1 MLHIQGT
8 WVPDGHCLFSQ
19 SGTALHT
26 PLSILPFTTRPCENS
41 PSHRLVTSPPPGP
54 APHCPTEC
62 RILKKKTKNSDDT
75 KPQFLVLA
83 SRAPT
88 SRRVWSPTLQKQN
101 HREHSGSSLPTRP
114 DPQGPQPSRSGRPP
128 GCLGVTGPC
137 PQPRGALWG
146 AADRPPTRSL
156 SAHPPGSLSLPT
168 AAQLANPS
176 GDPLAPAP
184 EVSPLAGRD
193 PKPNP
198 TKRQMGPRLTRPPI

>member
-1 MLHIQGT
+1 MDFTPGHNKDTFVTRKEGATVARTFWVLFIQICVCEEKEGGAGGEE
-8 WVPDGHCLFSQ
+8 DAAC
-19 SGTALHT
+19 SGADLG
-26 PLSILPFTTRPCENS
+26 E
-41 PSHRLVTSPPPGP
+41 PPGR
-54 APHCPTEC
+54 ARAALRPHRALT
-62 RILKKKTKNSDDT
+62 
-75 KPQFLVLA
+75 A
-83 SRAPT
+83 SFHEYLL
-88 SRRVWSPTLQKQN
+88 STLDVP
-101 HREHSGSSLPTRP
+101 GTRKHFTLI

-198 TKRQMGPRLTRPPI
+198 TKRQMSPKLTRPPI